1 MFLRLLKTFH
11 CAALPLASSLLKG
24 LQSNAPAMTLLS
36 LQALAASSIFWAAAA
51 LAGPPVTITFKNRN
65 AAADARY
72 QVSGG
77 NEASTYANAGPKPVA
92 TVPKSGSDVYVVTSL
107 INPDVN
113 FANVRYQIGSR
124 QCVFGTSFVNALKP
138 GGYKVPQWNKTAK
151 GSGGAVCT
159 ATITST
165 NLASHAWS
173 VDFVMQ

>member
-1 MFLRLLKTFH
+1 MSRIRI
-11 CAALPLASSLLKG
+11 
-24 LQSNAPAMTLLS
+24 
-36 LQALAASSIFWAAAA
+36 QALAASSLFWAAAA

-65 AAADARY
+65 TVADASY
-72 QVSGG
+72 QVIGS
-77 NEASTYANAGPKPVA
+77 NEASTHANATPKPAA
-92 TVPKSGSDVYVVTSL
+92 TVSKSGFDVYVVTSL

-113 FANVRYQIGSR
+113 FANVRYRIGSR

-159 ATITST
+159 AIITST
-165 NLASHAWS
+165 HLGSHAWS

>member
-1 MFLRLLKTFH
+1 MSLRLLKTSR
-11 CAALPLASSLLKG
+11 CAALPLASKLPNG
-24 LQSNAPAMTLLS
+24 LPFNARAMTRLG
-36 LQALAASSIFWAAAA
+36 LQALAASTIFWAAAA

-65 AAADARY
+65 AAADASY
-72 QVSGG
+72 QVIGS
-77 NEASTYANAGPKPVA
+77 NEASSYANAVPKPAA

-113 FANVRYQIGSR
+113 FANVRYRIGSR

-165 NLASHAWS
+165 HLGSHAWS